1 VRRDNQHA
9 SRVFNDRTA
18 DASVFS
24 IGMSAGIIDWCFL
37 NRIFDFAY
45 HSEQGMKAARQLG
58 IVILLLVSYLT
69 PAMACM
75 VSDAR
80 MNAEERACCRA
91 MKNHCEEM
99 GMPASHGC
107 CQKTPKSAQDNALDT
122 KAVTYHPVALAV
134 DWFSGTDSLNPNPVA
149 TGLVEHANA

>member
-1 VRRDNQHA
+1 
-9 SRVFNDRTA
+9 
-18 DASVFS
+18 
-24 IGMSAGIIDWCFL
+24 MSNL
-37 NRIFDFAY
+37 AY
-45 HSEQGMKAARQLG
+45 PSYEGMKAARQLG

-75 VSDAR
+75 VSDVQ

-91 MKNHCEEM
+91 MKNHCEQM

-122 KAVTYHPVALAV
+122 KAVNYHPVALAV
-134 DWFSGTDSLNPNPVA
+134 DWLSTTDSLNPNLVA
-149 TGLVEHANA
+149 TGLVEHDDASPPQSPLSSISVLR